1 MSDDRYYMDTET
13 EQKQNSVQSKACSCM
28 QKFLLAIIAIGLLA
42 LFVFQ
47 LIIMASCTETKASNG
62 IEDVTIEV
70 SDPVVV

>member
-1 MSDDRYYMDTET
+1 
-13 EQKQNSVQSKACSCM
+13 M